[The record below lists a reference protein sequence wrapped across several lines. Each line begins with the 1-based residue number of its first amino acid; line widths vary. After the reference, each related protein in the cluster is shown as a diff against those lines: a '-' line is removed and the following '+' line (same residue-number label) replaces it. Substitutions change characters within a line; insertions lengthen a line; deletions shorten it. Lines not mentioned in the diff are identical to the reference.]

1 MRSKSLAEIIAAL
14 LVKQTMLEAAAD
26 EHEDK
31 IELIKLAGKEG
42 ATEAEIRIHFESPM
56 DRIPMYATKVVEAA
70 AGATNVPFDKM
81 INHIKTYHELL
92 QAVSEEQ
99 VKKEEYR
106 HEDKQTGN

>member
-1 MRSKSLAEIIAAL
+1 MKSKSLAEIIAAL

-31 IELIKLAGKEG
+31 IVLIKLAGKEG
-42 ATEAEIRIHFESPM
+42 ATETEIRVHFEGPV

-70 AGATNVPFDKM
+70 AGATNVPFDRM
-81 INHIKTYHELL
+81 INHIKTYHELM
-92 QAVSEEQ
+92 QAVSEEL
-99 VKKEEYR
+99 VKKEEHI

>member
-1 MRSKSLAEIIAAL
+1 MIGKIIAML
-14 LVKQTMLEAAAD
+14 MVKQTMLEAAAD

-31 IELIKLAGKEG
+31 IELIKFAGKEG

-56 DRIPMYATKVVEAA
+56 DRIPMYATKVVEVA
-70 AGATNVPFDKM
+70 AGVTNVPFDRM

-99 VKKEEYR
+99 VEKKEYS